1 MYAKFKS
8 MCLFGLNFWSN
19 IVPYLVLERSLFLC
33 TVLFGPAHV
42 TCEARVLSVSELL
55 GLCCSTYFYLFI
67 IQRVTEYIF
76 VLSMS
81 TEMALK
87 IFANG
92 LFFTPN
98 ALIRDVG
105 GAMDMFIYFVSYP
118 TFFAFGY

>member
-1 MYAKFKS
+1 M
-8 MCLFGLNFWSN
+8 
-19 IVPYLVLERSLFLC
+19 
-33 TVLFGPAHV
+33 
-42 TCEARVLSVSELL
+42 
-55 GLCCSTYFYLFI
+55 
-67 IQRVTEYIF
+67 TEFIF

-105 GAMDMFIYFVSYP
+105 GAIDMFIYFVSLQRSCPYVSQ
-118 TFFAFGY
+118 TFTEYVTYTRIVIRKYDKLN